1 MNAFVFVPRHSK
13 QNQCLWNYKAACQP
27 QQYWVSVVLF
37 PDIFVQK
44 IDKTGAGNSCCLKVW
59 GPHYGL
65 GHFYFNMD
73 PTIFIDY
80 PGAVTTISQ

>member
-44 IDKTGAGNSCCLKVW
+44 IDKTGGGNSCCLKYEALTMAW
-59 GPHYGL
+59 GTFTL
-65 GHFYFNMD
+65 TWTLQFLL
-73 PTIFIDY
+73 IIL
-80 PGAVTTISQ
+80 VL